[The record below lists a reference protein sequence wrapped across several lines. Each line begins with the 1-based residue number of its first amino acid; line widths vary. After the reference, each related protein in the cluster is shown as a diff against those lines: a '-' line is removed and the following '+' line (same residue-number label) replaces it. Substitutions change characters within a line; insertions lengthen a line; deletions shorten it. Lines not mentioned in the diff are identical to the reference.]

1 MLCKALFSVD
11 PQEQLA
17 AVRRFRHILS
27 QLSESRTCVC
37 VGGGVWGCV
46 CAVLYLYYCYNSEEL
61 FNFSRFLLNLL
72 FALGQASFLYIDIV
86 I

>member
-1 MLCKALFSVD
+1 M
-11 PQEQLA
+11 
-17 AVRRFRHILS
+17 
-27 QLSESRTCVC
+27 CVWGEGC
-37 VGGGVWGCV
+37 GGGGCV